1 MEYKKDFLD
10 GEKIPDFALQPAKPA
25 STFDP
30 TVYDKLFES
39 MRQRATTEE
48 QEQAQAVVAEVPTEV
63 PEVQPVVAQEPTELP
78 EAEPVVAQAPTELPE
93 AEPGVA
99 EAPTE
104 LPEAEPVLAETPIE
118 APVAEPVVAELPEVE
133 PVIAEIPT
141 DSHEEPVAPVAVVV
155 PVHMPQKP
163 LPVIA
168 ETVADRQQSK
178 KVRYTDFRKRNP
190 VIIHVEEDIL
200 IPDTKPD
207 MAQMLSVE
215 GTCQLAER
223 NVSTGA
229 HGIQSIRV
237 TGDLKAQ
244 ALYRAEN
251 DQEEPIIV
259 SLDTKLLFREDCM
272 IKGDPNAAIALSA
285 DVRSLEWDR
294 INERKFRVRA
304 AIEVGMREYCEREFE
319 LFEGIEKEELQ
330 LLKDEIQFTDIAMR
344 KTEIMEVTEEIRLR
358 EGAPEIDKIL
368 CFNVNLVENH
378 KQVSGEKAM
387 INVSVY
393 LNLLYRSDGCPV
405 PYSCKTEFT
414 QFIRMDDE
422 SMDYPLLAG
431 RTFFD
436 ILDCS
441 LAVKRDDD
449 GYGTIL
455 CLNMDVETTLEYY
468 QQVQEPC
475 IVDLYHYSKDV
486 EYDKA
491 LKELNCYCGSSVA
504 DIPIREIVDVPDRY
518 GKAEQVLYI
527 SGTPRIKDQNSFQG
541 KVTVEGI
548 LPVRVVCIGGESG
561 TLPFSIDQELEFRA
575 SLDIPGCGDEVV
587 PDCQAAVKNLSFDQ
601 INNRQIAVNAEI
613 AVSGFAFDKS
623 SAELIH
629 TVSILDREESAGPSP
644 AIIVYSAREGDT
656 VWRVAKKYH
665 APVNRIRSINDLA
678 EHEEIR
684 AGSKILIVK

>member
-10 GEKIPDFALQPAKPA
+10 GEKIPDFALQPAKAA

-39 MRQRATTEE
+39 MRQRATAEA
-48 QEQAQAVVAEVPTEV
+48 QEQVVVAEVPTEV
-63 PEVQPVVAQEPTELP
+63 LD
-78 EAEPVVAQAPTELPE
+78 AEPVVVEALTEV
-93 AEPGVA
+93 AEVEPVIAEVLTEVDEVEPVVA
-99 EAPTE
+99 EALT
-104 LPEAEPVLAETPIE
+104 E
-118 APVAEPVVAELPEVE
+118 APEVEPVVAELPEVE
-133 PVIAEIPT
+133 PVIAELPA
-141 DSHEEPVAPVAVVV
+141 DSNEETAAPVAVAV

-163 LPVIA
+163 LPIKA
-168 ETVADRQQSK
+168 ETAADRQQSK
-178 KVRYTDFRKRNP
+178 KVKYTDFRKLNP
-190 VIIHVEEDIL
+190 VIIHVEEDVL

-207 MAQMLSVE
+207 MAQMLSVD

-237 TGDLKAQ
+237 SGDLKAQ
-244 ALYRAEN
+244 ALYKAEN
-251 DQEEPIIV
+251 DENEPIIV

-272 IKGDPNAAIALSA
+272 INGDPNATVALCA
-285 DVRSLEWDR
+285 DVRSLEWER

-319 LFEGIEKEELQ
+319 LFEGVEKEVLQ

-344 KTEIMEVTEEIRLR
+344 KTEIMEVNEEIRLR

-405 PYSCKTEFT
+405 PYTCKTEFT

-422 SMDYPLLAG
+422 RMDHPLLAG

-436 ILDCS
+436 VLDCS
-441 LAVKRDDD
+441 LTVKRDED

-486 EYDKA
+486 EYDRVVK
-491 LKELNCYCGSSVA
+491 KLNCYCGSSAA

-518 GKAEQVLYI
+518 GKAEQVLYV
-527 SGTPRIKDQNSFQG
+527 SGTPRIKDQKSFQG
-541 KVTVEGI
+541 KVSVEGI

-561 TLPFSIDQELEFRA
+561 KLPFSIDQELEFRA

-587 PDCQAAVKNLSFDQ
+587 PDSQAIVKNISFDQ
-601 INNRQIAVNAEI
+601 INSRQIAVNAEI

-629 TVSILDREESAGPSP
+629 NVRFLDPEESAGPSP
-644 AIIVYSAREGDT
+644 SIIVYATREGDT
-656 VWRVAKKYH
+656 VWKVAKKYH
-665 APVNRIRSINDLA
+665 ASVNRIRSVNDLA

-684 AGSKILIVK
+684 AGAKILIVK